1 MVSGGS
7 AQRLDVGLVLAA
19 LGSGAVALALTI
31 PTLRPGVAFWDT
43 GELQTVG
50 PLLGTAHPTGFPT
63 WVILG
68 WLGSVVLAPFGEPA
82 FRMNLLN
89 ALCLAVACGLTAVLV
104 HRLTR
109 RSWLALAI
117 GILLASAPIA
127 WSIGTHA
134 DAHGLHLAL
143 CALLL
148 VILVDW
154 ERLERDGRPGAD
166 RRLVAAAVVFGL
178 ALGDHSLV
186 LLFAPGIMLF
196 VLAVAPDI
204 LRRRRLVAG
213 CLTAFGLTLVV
224 VFLELP
230 LRAGPFRAAL
240 VYGHPETWAGFWYIV
255 LAQQFQG
262 SLVDPFGDL
271 GTKTAAVV
279 GLATRQLGPLV
290 LLVPF
295 GFVAT
300 ALRRPRYA
308 LLTGTTL
315 ALTCWFAA
323 SYDNAQ
329 IERYYLVPLLI
340 ALTWL
345 GVLVAA
351 ACDGLERLLA
361 PGRLDRHGGRAGLP
375 VVGFALAALI
385 VFPAV
390 VVLPER
396 WQAVDQH
403 AIHDAGDWLDAILDE
418 RVAGRDAVVLSW
430 WSYSTPLWYAQQIEG
445 RRPDIRIV
453 DDRTR
458 LDEDLGDI
466 DDVIDAN
473 LGRRPVIVIQV
484 DPDVLAGLRTRY
496 HLTALPV
503 PGDQPVY
510 LVDAVLAVVGRSP
523 GR

>member
-1 MVSGGS
+1 MSPGS
-7 AQRLDVGLVLAA
+7 SRQPAAGLMLAA
-19 LGSGAVALALTI
+19 LGSSAVALAVTI

-43 GELQTVG
+43 AELQTVG

-63 WVILG
+63 WVIVG
-68 WLGSVVLAPFGEPA
+68 WLASIVLAPFGEPA

-89 ALCLAVACGLTAVLV
+89 AISLAAASGLTSVLV
-104 HRLTR
+104 YRLTG

-117 GILLASAPIA
+117 GVLLATAPIA

-143 CALLL
+143 SALLL
-148 VILVDW
+148 VLLVDW
-154 ERLERDGRPGAD
+154 ERLERDSRPRAG
-166 RRLVAAAVVFGL
+166 RRLIAAAAVFGL
-178 ALGDHSLV
+178 ALGNHSLV
-186 LLFAPGIMLF
+186 LLAAPGIALF
-196 VLAVAPDI
+196 VFATAPDI
-204 LRRRRLVAG
+204 LHRRRLVAG
-213 CLTAFGLTLVV
+213 CLAALGLTLVA

-230 LRAGPFRAAL
+230 LRAGPFRAPL
-240 VYGHPETWAGFWYIV
+240 VYGHPETWGGFWYIV

-262 SLVDPFGDL
+262 SLVHPFGDL
-271 GTKTAAVV
+271 AAKAATVV
-279 GLATRQLGPLV
+279 GLAARQLGPLV
-290 LLVPF
+290 VLVPF
-295 GFVAT
+295 GFIAT
-300 ALRRPRYA
+300 VVRRPRYA

-345 GVLVAA
+345 GVLVGA
-351 ACDGLERLLA
+351 ACDGLEQLLA
-361 PGRLDRHGGRAGLP
+361 PGRLDRHGARARLP

-385 VFPAV
+385 VFPTV

-396 WQAVDQH
+396 WRSLDERAVR
-403 AIHDAGDWLDAILDE
+403 DAGDWLDAVLDE
-418 RVAGRDAVVLSW
+418 RVAGRDAVILSW
-430 WSYSTPLWYAQQIEG
+430 WSYSTPLWYAQRIEG
-445 RRPDIRIV
+445 RRPDIRVV

-484 DPDVLAGLRTRY
+484 DPDVVAALRGRY
-496 HLTALPV
+496 RLTPLPV

-510 LVDAVLAVVGRSP
+510 RVDGILALGQVGPSR
-523 GR
+523 